1 MPLRPRFGA
10 FVALAALLAAPAGAW
25 AQAARSAARMPM
37 EEFKRLLQES
47 AVVVVDGRDAA
58 SYAAGHIPGALSVP
72 LDSVAKHAPKLK
84 ELKKPIVTYCA

>member
-1 MPLRPRFGA
+1 MPLRPKLGA
-10 FVALAALLAAPAGAW
+10 LAALAALLAAPAGAW
-25 AQAARSAARMPM
+25 AQAARPGNRLPM
-37 EEFKRLLQES
+37 EEFKRLHQEN
-47 AVVVVDGRDAA
+47 AVVVVDVRDAE